1 MLMVSF
7 FTPFSEGKE
16 RDQRHEMGQ
25 WYFIFPGAL
34 HISEN
39 SINFEN
45 FGKNLKIVPTFLNKN
60 PITFCC

>member
-16 RDQRHEMGQ
+16 RDKRHEMGQ

-34 HISEN
+34 HFLKTLQI
-39 SINFEN
+39 
-45 FGKNLKIVPTFLNKN
+45 LKISTK
-60 PITFCC
+60 T